1 MKEMNIFV
9 FETAHCIGW
18 KMTLSLKKL
27 VWTTRHF
34 KNTYKKKLQ
43 VLIINFDNLSNVPYS
58 DLVWEIF
65 QPGKRNGSRFQY
77 KAFSFVV
84 DQFQFRRDHVLL
96 PEFRLFKL
104 FFVFPK
110 SCQLRPFALQEFSRV
125 LYYLNTK
132 KHKYKYKYK
141 TYKSWK
147 IVEKV
152 AGSVHLRGGRVL
164 YYSASRS
171 AGECD

>member
-1 MKEMNIFV
+1 MYIFV
-9 FETAHCIGW
+9 SETTHWLENDAEFE
-18 KMTLSLKKL
+18 LKKL
-27 VWTTRHF
+27 VWKTIHL
-34 KNTYKKKLQ
+34 KNTSKKKLQ